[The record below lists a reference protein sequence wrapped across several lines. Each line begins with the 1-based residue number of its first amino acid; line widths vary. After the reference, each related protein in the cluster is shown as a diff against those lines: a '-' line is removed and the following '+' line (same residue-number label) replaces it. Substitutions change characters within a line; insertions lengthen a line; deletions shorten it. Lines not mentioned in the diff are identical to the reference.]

1 MKKTLCLLLA
11 ALMLAPALAACGETE
26 PETDASAADTSV
38 QTETEETEPR
48 LLDDLPDGI
57 DLAGWNVNVL
67 SGAHPT
73 VCYDEICV
81 DEMTGDV
88 INDAVYSRNLAVE
101 NRLNVKITDYVVREH
116 GESGRPDFDGHDTLT
131 TLVTAGDTTYNL
143 YTSNSYT
150 TAALGYNHI
159 LHNLKEVENLN
170 LTKPYW
176 AQYINE
182 TATVNGQQYLCTG
195 PMSLGYFRFNT
206 AMVFNKR
213 LFLDNS
219 IEYPYQTVLDGKWTL
234 DAVNTIAEQIYADTN
249 GDGVVSDGD
258 VVGLTSTAPDYSQS
272 WFEAWIPALGI
283 SYTTMNH
290 GIPELSFYSERT
302 VGAFEQLGRLIASN
316 PGTLAKNELVETKFV
331 DGKALFGM
339 TNLNAGSG
347 LRDMKDAYGVLP
359 LPMLNEEQGE
369 YRTSFGNVAS
379 LVTILSSL
387 PNDRKELVG
396 ATLELM
402 AAESYK
408 QVTPAYFEIAVKT
421 KYAESPEDAQ
431 IYDLILNAT
440 TFSFGACYGTESIKG
455 AGNQNPITVLFR
467 RVDRDL
473 VQLWEE
479 NVEAYEQSLEKLING
494 LDEAAFNAMM
504 G

>member
-11 ALMLAPALAACGETE
+11 ALLLTPALTACGETE
-26 PETDASAADTSV
+26 PETDAAAADTSV

-88 INDAVYSRNLAVE
+88 INDAVYNRNLAVE

-131 TLVTAGDTTYNL
+131 TLVTAGGTTYNL

-249 GDGVVSDGD
+249 GDGVLE
-258 VVGLTSTAPDYSQS
+258 VGVD
-272 WFEAWIPALGI
+272 
-283 SYTTMNH
+283 
-290 GIPELSFYSERT
+290 T
-302 VGAFEQLGRLIASN
+302 VGYSTRAFPDSGNIDGFWGSCDLRTISKDENGFYTYDVN
-316 PGTLAKNELVETKFV
+316 VEHFVEVV
-331 DGKALFGM
+331 DGLLMLLNGEGSVGM
-339 TNLNAGSG
+339 ADNDGVFQSAF
-347 LRDMKDAYGVLP
+347 RDGKQGIMNITLHWMESEWAREMDDEYGVLP
-359 LPMLNEEQGE
+359 NPKLNENQENYFTLAQDQ
-369 YRTSFGNVAS
+369 F
-379 LVTILSSL
+379 LVYAIPLSVSETDL
-387 PNDRKELVG
+387 PNLGIFME
-396 ATLELM
+396 AF
-402 AAESYK
+402 AAESYATVK
-408 QVTPAYFEIAVKT
+408 PAYYEVALTAKYVNDMESAAMLDIITNNVYVDPAILYLSIMNFNVMTLRDILGSGQNTAASRIASMQKQFQT
-421 KYAESPEDAQ
+421 NIDK
-431 IYDLILNAT
+431 IN
-440 TFSFGACYGTESIKG
+440 
-455 AGNQNPITVLFR
+455 
-467 RVDRDL
+467 
-473 VQLWEE
+473 
-479 NVEAYEQSLEKLING
+479 EAYGKESN
-494 LDEAAFNAMM
+494 
-504 G
+504 